1 MLLDYAPSMFFYIKH
16 SLTDLASKKHGR
28 VQFNTEHF
36 FFFFKKMN
44 MQNKRIQELI
54 DIVKQKDETIMR
66 LQSQV
71 ARSEETIKDYVS
83 HRS

>member
-1 MLLDYAPSMFFYIKH
+1 MLLDYASSMFFYIKH

-28 VQFNTEHF
+28 VQFNTEDF

-54 DIVKQKDETIMR
+54 DIVKQKDETITR

-71 ARSEETIKDYVS
+71 TRSEETIKDYVS